1 MPAHDHPFHGEHI
14 GGNLRQRRIAG
25 RGLLHGEQIDHSRAK
40 GHEADE
46 QQQSLHR
53 SPRGLEARETFYT
66 RQECV
71 LFTGEYEYT
80 IDAKGRL
87 AIPAEI
93 RSWLD
98 PQKGGCGFYITAGP
112 NDALWL
118 WPERTF
124 ERIAGAIEESLLQ
137 TEEQIEFDEI
147 TFPSAR
153 HLEMDKSGRVLLPQ
167 KMIETAGIGSKVM
180 ILGMRDHLELR
191 LPSL

>member
-1 MPAHDHPFHGEHI
+1 M
-14 GGNLRQRRIAG
+14 
-25 RGLLHGEQIDHSRAK
+25 
-40 GHEADE
+40 
-46 QQQSLHR
+46 
-53 SPRGLEARETFYT
+53 
-66 RQECV
+66 

-93 RSWLD
+93 RSRLD
-98 PQKGGCGFYITAGP
+98 PQKCGCGFYITAGP

-153 HLEMDKSGRVLLPQ
+153 HLEVDKSGRVLLPQ
-167 KMIETAGIGSKVM
+167 KMIESAGIGSKVV

-191 LPSL
+191 DPAQWEKRQKEKIEKKSTIFYRARQALIEKPKPQSETEI

>member
-1 MPAHDHPFHGEHI
+1 M
-14 GGNLRQRRIAG
+14 
-25 RGLLHGEQIDHSRAK
+25 
-40 GHEADE
+40 
-46 QQQSLHR
+46 
-53 SPRGLEARETFYT
+53 
-66 RQECV
+66 

-80 IDAKGRL
+80 IDTKGRL

-93 RSWLD
+93 RSGLD
-98 PQKGGCGFYITAGP
+98 PQQDGRGFYIIAGP

-124 ERIAGAIEESLLQ
+124 ERIAGSIGESLLQ

-167 KMIETAGIGSKVM
+167 KMIEAAGIGSKVM

-191 LPSL
+191 DPDQWEKRQKDKLGKKSKIFYRARQALIEKPKPDSET